1 MTETLVCCLVGFLL
15 PLAWWCG
22 YHYGK
27 VDGIRQV
34 RHLMDE
40 QWKDYESFR
49 DLVFR
54 ELGWRWTGE
63 HD

>member
-1 MTETLVCCLVGFLL
+1 MSETLMWCLIGFL
-15 PLAWWCG
+15 PLLTWWCG
-22 YHYGK
+22 YYYGK

-40 QWKDYESFR
+40 QWKGYESFR

-54 ELGWRWTGE
+54 ELGIE
-63 HD
+63 VKQ